1 MGDTIMVRAF
11 ASVPRLEEITF
22 LRPNTRDFV
31 TGGKPY
37 PLSLPVWFP
46 YIFLLSAATFAAFG
60 LYLTLAAHFP
70 TQVLGRPLA
79 SNDDWMGQIG
89 PFVLVGVILEFG
101 IWAYFQKLVR
111 GDQKLGADGG
121 LIPGE
126 LVSSKVR
133 AAKGG
138 NYLQAQCRFTSPQ
151 GLVITGK
158 KNVGRPDRRL
168 KEGPPAGSKVL
179 ILYDSDRLWQVL

>member
-70 TQVLGRPLA
+70 TPVLGRPLA

-101 IWAYFQKLVR
+101 IWAYFRKLVR
-111 GDQKLGADGG
+111 GDQKLAHVLAD
-121 LIPGE
+121 
-126 LVSSKVR
+126 R
-133 AAKGG
+133 
-138 NYLQAQCRFTSPQ
+138 QAVDDRVLEPE
-151 GLVITGK
+151 ITGA
-158 KNVGRPDRRL
+158 RELHHRL
-168 KEGPPAGSKVL
+168 SVEWLFLRG
-179 ILYDSDRLWQVL
+179 